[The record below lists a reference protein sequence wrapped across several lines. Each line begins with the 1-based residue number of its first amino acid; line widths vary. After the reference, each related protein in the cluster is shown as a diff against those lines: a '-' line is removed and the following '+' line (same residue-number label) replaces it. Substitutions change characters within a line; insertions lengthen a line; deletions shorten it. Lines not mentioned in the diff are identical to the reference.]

1 MPRMSMAWR
10 CFSQAP
16 DYSCTELFL
25 RQNKKGAITRYIS
38 TPYTPE
44 GRLKVESV
52 APAAGAKIEP
62 QKPRVVAAVGRP
74 KSRWRWRCADWFD
87 ARAPARESR
96 RLAFVGPRTASEA
109 HNLEA
114 RRSARDQAEAASAW
128 AAEWR
133 HGRRLAQAWCRLLR
147 SRNICGGHGGSRR

>member
-52 APAAGAKIEP
+52 APAAGANINP
-62 QKPRVVAAVGRP
+62 PTVIPTDAFCIPLSIATVVAR
-74 KSRWRWRCADWFD
+74 
-87 ARAPARESR
+87 
-96 RLAFVGPRTASEA
+96 
-109 HNLEA
+109 
-114 RRSARDQAEAASAW
+114 
-128 AAEWR
+128 
-133 HGRRLAQAWCRLLR
+133 
-147 SRNICGGHGGSRR
+147 